1 MNCVQDALTG
11 NGWRFALLP
20 RESEAVSPRS

>member
-1 MNCVQDALTG
+1 MNYFQAARTG
-11 NGWRFALLP
+11 TGWSLAPRP

>member
-1 MNCVQDALTG
+1 MNCVLDALTG
-11 NGWRFALLP
+11 TGWRLAPLP

>member
-1 MNCVQDALTG
+1 MNCFQDALYG
-11 NGWRFALLP
+11 HGWRFTTRP